1 MSDLAAGPEPWP
13 SWRYAWRL
21 HRFRPRRQL
30 INLAG
35 VFVGWSSYVLP
46 GLAAKI
52 VFDRIETIGPASS
65 LDWLAWPLA
74 LVALRAVAWIIVGF
88 TLQATNGAFA
98 FANASML
105 QRNLLR
111 RILELPGGRALPA
124 SPGET
129 ISRFRDDTEAVVW
142 WPIGFNNVLGSAVAG
157 AVALVIM
164 ARISPLATVAVFVPL
179 ALVIVIVEVARTRIV
194 AYRDE
199 NRLRTSEMTG
209 FVGDVLTAVHSI
221 QAANAETRVVRRL
234 RELNAR
240 RRKAAVRDRL
250 LEELLRGTFWVV
262 NLGTGVVLVFA
273 GRRLG
278 GGFSLGDFALFV
290 SYLAIFETF
299 VRDIGSGLAGY
310 RRLGVSF
317 GRMHVLL
324 AGSPPRALVAADDIY
339 ERGPLPS
346 PRPPTLDVQP
356 LRELRV
362 DGLTYH
368 HQGSGSGITDVSLR
382 LPGGSFTVVTGRI
395 GAGKTTLLQSV
406 LGLVPA
412 TGSISWNGEPVVDPA
427 TFLVP
432 PRTAYTP
439 QVPQLFSESLEDNI
453 LLGFEGD
460 IDDAIR
466 LAVLDGDVADMPEG
480 LATPIGSRGVRL
492 SGGQLQR
499 TAAARMF
506 VRRPELLVCDDLS
519 SALDVET
526 EADLWARVL
535 EDGSRT
541 VLAVSHRRAALQR
554 ADQVI
559 VLRDGRIDDAGP
571 LPDLLARCD
580 EMRRLWRLEVLTETP

>member
-1 MSDLAAGPEPWP
+1 MSDVGAAPWP

-35 VFVGWSSYVLP
+35 VFVGWCSFVLP
-46 GLAAKI
+46 GIAAKI
-52 VFDRIETIGPASS
+52 VFDQLEDIAPGSS
-65 LDWLAWPLA
+65 LDWLWWPLA
-74 LVALRAVAWIIVGF
+74 LVGLRALAWIIVGF
-88 TLQATNGAFA
+88 TLQMTNGAFA
-98 FANASML
+98 FANAAML

-111 RILELPGGRALPA
+111 RILELPGGRALPS
-124 SPGET
+124 SPGEA

-142 WPIGFNNVLGSAVAG
+142 WPIGFNNVIGSAVAG

-164 ARISPLATVAVFVPL
+164 ARISATATLVVFVPL
-179 ALVIVIVEVARTRIV
+179 ALVIVIVELARTRIV

-209 FVGDVLTAVHSI
+209 FVGDVFTAVHSI
-221 QAANAETRVVRRL
+221 QAANAEARVVRRL
-234 RELNAR
+234 RELNLR

-262 NLGTGVVLVFA
+262 NLGTGVVLVYA

-278 GGFSLGDFALFV
+278 GRGFSLGDFALFV

-299 VRDIGSGLAGY
+299 IRDIGSGLAGY

-317 GRMHVLL
+317 ARMHVLL
-324 AGSPPRALVAADDIY
+324 AGKPPATLVADDEIY

-346 PRPPTLDVQP
+346 PRPPAVDVEP
-356 LRELRV
+356 LEELRV
-362 DGLTYH
+362 DGLTYRH
-368 HQGSGSGITDVSLR
+368 GGSGGGIAEVSLR
-382 LPGGSFTVVTGRI
+382 LAGGSFTVVTGRI

-412 TGSISWNGEPVVDPA
+412 AGTIRWNGEAVADPA

-439 QVPQLFSESLEDNI
+439 QVPQLFSETLEDNI
-453 LLGFEGD
+453 LLGFDGD
-460 IDDAIR
+460 LDEAIR
-466 LAVLDGDVADMPEG
+466 LAVLDADLAEMPDG
-480 LATPIGSRGVRL
+480 LATSIGSRGIRL
-492 SGGQLQR
+492 SGGQVQR

-506 VRRPELLVCDDLS
+506 VRRPALLVCDDLS

-526 EADLWARVL
+526 EAALWDRVL
-535 EDGSRT
+535 GGGART

-554 ADQVI
+554 ADQVV
-559 VLRDGRIDDAGP
+559 VLRDGRIEDVGP

-580 EMRRLWRLEVLTETP
+580 EMRRLWRLEALTESG

>member
-1 MSDLAAGPEPWP
+1 MNDLEEAWP

-46 GLAAKI
+46 GIAAKI
-52 VFDRIETIGPASS
+52 VFDRIEDVGPASS
-65 LDWLAWPLA
+65 LGWLAWPLA
-74 LVALRAVAWIIVGF
+74 LVALRAVAWIVVGF
-88 TLQATNGAFA
+88 TLQMTNGAFA
-98 FANASML
+98 FANAAML

-129 ISRFRDDTEAVVW
+129 ISRFRDDTEAVIW
-142 WPIGFNNVLGSAVAG
+142 WPIAFNNILGSAVAG
-157 AVALVIM
+157 GVALVIM
-164 ARISPLATVAVFVPL
+164 ARISPMATLVVFAPL
-179 ALVIVIVEVARTRIV
+179 AIVIAIVEAARSRIV

-209 FVGDVLTAVHSI
+209 FVGDIFTAVHSI
-221 QAANAETRVVRRL
+221 QAANAEARIVHRL

-250 LEELLRGTFWVV
+250 FEELLRGTFWVV

-278 GGFSLGDFALFV
+278 GRGFSLGDFALFV

-299 VRDIGSGLAGY
+299 IRDIGSGLAGY

-324 AGSPPRALVAADDIY
+324 AGKRAGTLVADDEIY

-346 PRPPTLDVQP
+346 SAPPAIEVEP

-362 DGLTYH
+362 DGLTYLH
-368 HQGSGSGITDVSLR
+368 RGSSGGITDVSFR

-412 TGSISWNGEPVVDPA
+412 DGSIWWNSSAVVDPA

-439 QVPQLFSESLEDNI
+439 QVPQLFSGTLEDNI
-453 LLGFEGD
+453 LLGFDGD
-460 IDDAIR
+460 LDAAIQ
-466 LAVLDGDVADMPEG
+466 LAVLDGDLGEMPDG
-480 LATPIGSRGVRL
+480 LATLIGSRGVRL

-526 EADLWARVL
+526 EAALWARAL

-554 ADQVI
+554 ADQVV
-559 VLRDGRIDDAGP
+559 VLRDGRVDDIGP
-571 LPDLLARCD
+571 LDELLERCD
-580 EMRRLWRLEVLTETP
+580 EMRRLWRLEVLTEAT

>member
-1 MSDLAAGPEPWP
+1 MSAAPPLPPWP

-30 INLAG
+30 INLSG
-35 VFVGWSSYVLP
+35 VFVGWCSYVLP
-46 GLAAKI
+46 GLAAKV
-52 VFDRIETIGPASS
+52 VFDRIEDVGPGSE
-65 LDWLAWPLA
+65 LGWLAWPLA
-74 LVALRAVAWIIVGF
+74 LVALRALIWIAVGF

-111 RILELPGGRALPA
+111 RILELPGGRALPS

-164 ARISPLATVAVFVPL
+164 ARISLAATLVVFVPL
-179 ALVIVIVEVARTRIV
+179 ALVIAIVEAARSRIV

-209 FVGDVLTAVHSI
+209 FVGDIFTSVHSI
-221 QAANAETRVVRRL
+221 QAANAEARIVQRL

-240 RRKAAVRDRL
+240 RRKAAVRDRM

-324 AGSPPRALVAADDIY
+324 AGSPARALVAADDIY

-346 PRPPTLDVQP
+346 PRPPAVAVEP

-362 DGLTYH
+362 EGLTYH
-368 HQGSGSGITDVSLR
+368 HTGSGGGITDVSLR

-412 TGSISWNGEPVVDPA
+412 TGSIHWNDGRIDDPA

-439 QVPQLFSESLEDNI
+439 QVPQLFSETLEDNI
-453 LLGFEGD
+453 LLGFDGD
-460 IDDAIR
+460 VDAAVE
-466 LAVLDGDVADMPEG
+466 LAVLDEDLAEMPDG
-480 LATPIGSRGVRL
+480 LATLIGSRGVRL

-499 TAAARMF
+499 AAAARMF

-526 EADLWARVL
+526 EAVLWERVL
-535 EDGSRT
+535 ASGSRT

-554 ADQVI
+554 ADQVV
-559 VLRDGRIDDAGP
+559 VLRDGQVDDVGP
-571 LPDLLARCD
+571 LPDLLGRCD
-580 EMRRLWRLEVLTETP
+580 EMRRLWQLEALTETS

>member
-1 MSDLAAGPEPWP
+1 MSETPAGEPWP

-35 VFVGWSSYVLP
+35 VFAGWCSYVLP

-52 VFDRIETIGPASS
+52 VFDRIEDVGPGAA
-65 LDWLAWPLA
+65 LGWLAWPIA
-74 LVALRAVAWIIVGF
+74 LVSLRAVTWIMVGF

-111 RILELPGGRALPA
+111 RILELPGGRALPS

-142 WPIGFNNVLGSAVAG
+142 WPIGFNNVIGSAVAG

-164 ARISPLATVAVFVPL
+164 ARISLTATLVVFVPL
-179 ALVIVIVEVARTRIV
+179 AMVIAIVEAARSRIV

-209 FVGDVLTAVHSI
+209 FVGDIFTAVHSI
-221 QAANAETRVVRRL
+221 QAANAEARIVRRL

-240 RRKAAVRDRL
+240 RRKAAVRDRM

-324 AGSPPRALVAADDIY
+324 AGKPAETLMADDEIY

-346 PRPPTLDVQP
+346 PRPPAVEVRP

-362 DGLTYH
+362 DALTYH
-368 HQGSGSGITDVSLR
+368 HLGGGGITDVSVR

-412 TGSISWNGEPVVDPA
+412 TGSIHWNGDLISDPA

-439 QVPQLFSESLEDNI
+439 QVPQLFSETLEDNI
-453 LLGFEGD
+453 LLGFDGD
-460 IDDAIR
+460 VDEAVR
-466 LAVLDGDVADMPEG
+466 LAVLDTDLAEMPDG
-480 LATPIGSRGVRL
+480 LATLIGSRGVRL

-506 VRRPELLVCDDLS
+506 ARRPELLVCDDLS

-526 EADLWARVL
+526 EAALWERVL
-535 EDGSRT
+535 ANGSRT
-541 VLAVSHRRAALQR
+541 VLAVSHRRAALRR
-554 ADQVI
+554 ADQVV
-559 VLRDGRIDDAGP
+559 VLRDGLVEDVGP
-571 LPDLLARCD
+571 LAELLARCE
-580 EMRRLWRLEVLTETP
+580 EMRRLWRLEVLAD

>member
-1 MSDLAAGPEPWP
+1 MSDPEVWP

-30 INLAG
+30 INLTG
-35 VFVGWSSYVLP
+35 VFAGWCSYVLP

-52 VFDRIETIGPASS
+52 VFDRIGEIGPASP
-65 LDWLAWPLA
+65 LGWLTWPLV
-74 LVALRAVAWIIVGF
+74 LVALRALIWIVVGF

-98 FANASML
+98 FANATML

-111 RILELPGGRALPA
+111 RILELPGGRALPS
-124 SPGET
+124 SPGEA

-142 WPIGFNNVLGSAVAG
+142 WPIGFNNVIGSAVAG

-164 ARISPLATVAVFVPL
+164 ARISVAATLVVFVPL
-179 ALVIVIVEVARTRIV
+179 ALVIAIVEAARSRIV
-194 AYRDE
+194 AYRDA

-209 FVGDVLTAVHSI
+209 FVGDVFTAVHSI
-221 QAANAETRVVRRL
+221 QAANAEQRVVQRL

-299 VRDIGSGLAGY
+299 IRDIGSGLAGY

-317 GRMHVLL
+317 GRMQVLL
-324 AGSPPRALVAADDIY
+324 AGRPPATLMNDDDIY

-346 PRPPTLDVQP
+346 ARPPAIEVSPLQELQVQ
-356 LRELRV
+356 
-362 DGLTYH
+362 GLTYH
-368 HQGSGSGITDVSLR
+368 HHGSGGGITDVSLCIR
-382 LPGGSFTVVTGRI
+382 GGTFTVVTGRI
-395 GAGKTTLLQSV
+395 GSGKTTLLQSL

-412 TGSISWNGEPVVDPA
+412 TGSMHWNGDLVTEPA
-427 TFLVP
+427 SFLVP

-439 QVPQLFSESLEDNI
+439 QVPQLFSETLGDNI
-453 LLGFEGD
+453 LLGSEGD
-460 IDDAIR
+460 IDAAIR
-466 LAVLDGDVADMPEG
+466 LAVLDDDIAEMPEG
-480 LATPIGSRGVRL
+480 LATLIGSRGVRL

-526 EADLWARVL
+526 EAAVWERVL
-535 EDGSRT
+535 SSGSRT

-554 ADQVI
+554 ADQVV
-559 VLRDGRIDDAGP
+559 VLRDGRVDDVGP
-571 LPDLLARCD
+571 LDDLLARCD
-580 EMRRLWRLEVLTETP
+580 EMRRLWRLEVLTETSDT